1 MGRLSAGCDSLE
13 RLSLGAYVLGALD
26 PVERARF
33 EEHASDCPRAG
44 RSWPDWPACRAS
56 CRASLS
62 RRP

>member
-33 EEHASDCPRAG
+33 EEHLECC
-44 RSWPDWPACRAS
+44 PACREELVRWQGCPAC
-56 CRASLS
+56 CRA
-62 RRP
+62 